1 MKKQESYYISK
12 KKMEY
17 FYYQTLSKNTLL
29 LGVVFL

>member
-1 MKKQESYYISK
+1 MKKQESYYNL